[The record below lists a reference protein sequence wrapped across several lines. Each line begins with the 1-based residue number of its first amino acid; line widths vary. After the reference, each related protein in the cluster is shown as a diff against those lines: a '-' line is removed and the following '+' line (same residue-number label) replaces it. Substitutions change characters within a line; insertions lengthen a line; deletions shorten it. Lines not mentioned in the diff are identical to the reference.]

1 MSTVKAINFQHP
13 SATAVNLALAADGSV
28 SGGLPA
34 GGRNI
39 AYNGAF
45 QVNQRSSSVAG
56 ITTGNYYTSDRWLT
70 LFTNTVGT
78 WTQSVEADA
87 PTGSGFRNSLKMLCT
102 TAKSVVTT
110 DLLGIAQKFEGQD
123 LQKIKKGTSSAQPLT
138 LSFWVKGNV
147 TGTYIALLYDEDNN
161 RQVAASYTI
170 SASGTWE
177 RKTIT
182 FPADTT
188 GAFANDNSTALW
200 LFFHLAAGADLQ
212 SGTLQTTWATYN
224 AANRAVGQVNVA
236 AATSNYWQVTGVQLE
251 TGSIAT
257 DFEFKSYG
265 QELREC
271 QRYYEKSYMQNVVPG
286 TAAGDGCV
294 IHFCDGLNSATRTL
308 FYTVNYKVTKRTNAP
323 LVAYSTVTGA
333 ANKVRDITATADVNA
348 LYSVYSDS
356 GAVVYWTNGASQT
369 LFNNQFQWTA
379 SAEL

>member
-13 SATAVNLALAADGSV
+13 SATAVNLTLAADGSV

-45 QVNQRSSSVAG
+45 QVNQRSASVSG
-56 ITTGNYYTSDRWLT
+56 ITTTAYHTADRWLT

-78 WTQSVEADA
+78 WTQSIEADA

-188 GAFANDNSTALW
+188 GAFANDNTTALW

-257 DFEFKSYG
+257 DFEFKTYG

-271 QRYYEKSYMQNVVPG
+271 QRYFFSYGAFPYVATQFTNGRIDFQVPTPVPMRVAPDVAKATALTTDNYAVAGSVTSGNFNVQVNGG
-286 TAAGDGCV
+286 T
-294 IHFCDGLNSATRTL
+294 TRAIQ
-308 FYTVNYKVTKRTNAP
+308 FY
-323 LVAYSTVTGA
+323 VTGLIGSA
-333 ANKVRDITATADVNA
+333 GQGGHGTIMNT
-348 LYSVYSDS
+348 LY
-356 GAVVYWTNGASQT
+356 
-369 LFNNQFQWTA
+369 F